1 MKQKHEKE
9 EEKQEESAVAQE
21 SSSAET
27 PACDQCEQFILGWRR
42 ALADYDNLKK
52 DLSAERVRMR
62 EYVHNDAVERII
74 PVLDNFDSALAF
86 KPEGLDPKV
95 ENWLQ
100 GLLYVRTQLEGV
112 VGEFQ
117 AVPFGQIGDV
127 FDPTL
132 HDAGAEKEVEGQ
144 EAGVIVEVVR
154 RGWKHGDHVIR
165 PAKVIVS
172 K

>member
-1 MKQKHEKE
+1 MKHKKE
-9 EEKQEESAVAQE
+9 EDQKQEETQVPLDQTQT
-21 SSSAET
+21 ET

-62 EYVHNDAVERII
+62 EYLQNDAVERII
-74 PVLDNFDSALAF
+74 PVLDNFDSAFAF

-100 GLLYVRTQLEGV
+100 GLLYVRTQLESV

-117 AVPFGQIGDV
+117 AVAFGQIGDV

-132 HDAGAEKEVEGQ
+132 HDAGAEKEVEGK